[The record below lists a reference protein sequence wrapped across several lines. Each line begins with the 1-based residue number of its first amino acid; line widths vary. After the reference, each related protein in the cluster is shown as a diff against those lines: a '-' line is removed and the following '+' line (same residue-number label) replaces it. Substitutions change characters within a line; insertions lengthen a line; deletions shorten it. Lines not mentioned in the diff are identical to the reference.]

1 MIEKSVIYKFVSFF
15 DGAESVALL
24 CHVNPDSD
32 TLGSAL
38 SLRLALKKL
47 GKRCDVYCDDNPPER
62 LMFLPSVKVVNECE
76 GDKFKKY
83 DVCVA
88 VDCNDPDRFNVAGKY
103 FKNAKKTLVIDHHK
117 TNRNFAD
124 FTVCDANAGA
134 TAEIM
139 TDVILCLSD
148 NAKRDLF
155 DKEIATLLFSA
166 IVGDTGAFSFDNTTK
181 NTLEVAGKLLAYG
194 VDSHFIIYTMMKSQ
208 TEGRYK
214 LKARAMN
221 NTKFFDDGQIGIMTF
236 KTTDF
241 SETGTSTAVTDG
253 IINELIDVASVKV
266 AFAVS
271 EVGDKYY
278 KVSIRTK
285 APYDASAIAVTFGGG
300 GHERAA
306 GCRLSGYYEDVVDKL
321 LKSARDEI

>member
-124 FTVCDANAGA
+124 FTVCDAYAGA

-139 TDVILCLSD
+139 YDVISCLSE

-221 NTKFFDDGQIGIMTF
+221 NTRFFDDGQIGIMTF

-241 SETGTSTAVTDG
+241 SETGTSTAFTDG

>member
-76 GDKFKKY
+76 GDKFKNTTLRCRRLQRSRPLQRRREIFQK
-83 DVCVA
+83 
-88 VDCNDPDRFNVAGKY
+88 R
-103 FKNAKKTLVIDHHK
+103 KKTLVIDHHK

-139 TDVILCLSD
+139 TDVISCLSE

-181 NTLEVAGKLLAYG
+181 TRWKSRGNCLRTALTATL
-194 VDSHFIIYTMMKSQ
+194 
-208 TEGRYK
+208 
-214 LKARAMN
+214 
-221 NTKFFDDGQIGIMTF
+221 
-236 KTTDF
+236 
-241 SETGTSTAVTDG
+241 
-253 IINELIDVASVKV
+253 
-266 AFAVS
+266 
-271 EVGDKYY
+271 
-278 KVSIRTK
+278 
-285 APYDASAIAVTFGGG
+285 
-300 GHERAA
+300 
-306 GCRLSGYYEDVVDKL
+306 
-321 LKSARDEI
+321 

>member
-1 MIEKSVIYKFVSFF
+1 MIEKSIIFKFISYF
-15 DGAESVALL
+15 DGADSVALL

-47 GKRCDVYCDDNPPER
+47 GKRCNVFCDDNPPER
-62 LMFLPSVKVVNECE
+62 LSFLPTVNVVNETAE
-76 GDKFKKY
+76 DKFKKY

-88 VDCNDPDRFNVAGKY
+88 VDCNDPDRFNIVGKY

-124 FTVCDANAGA
+124 FSVCDANAGA

-139 TDVILCLSD
+139 FLVISCLSE
-148 NAKRDLF
+148 NAKTNLF
-155 DKEIATLLFSA
+155 DKDIATLLFSS
-166 IVGDTGAFSFDNTTK
+166 IVGDTGAFSFDNTSA
-181 NTLEVAGKLLAYG
+181 NTFEVAGQLLKYG

-208 TEGRYK
+208 TENRYK
-214 LKARAMN
+214 LKARAMY
-221 NTKFFDDGQIGIMTF
+221 NTRFFDDGQIGVMTF
-236 KTTDF
+236 RLSDF
-241 SETGTSTAVTDG
+241 EETGTSTAVTDG
-253 IINELIDVASVKV
+253 IINELIDVQNVKV

-271 EVGDKYY
+271 EVGDKYF
-278 KVSIRTK
+278 KASIRTK
-285 APYDASAIAVTFGGG
+285 APYDASNIALTFGGG

-306 GCRLSGYYEDVVDKL
+306 GCRLSGYYEDVLDKL

>member
-1 MIEKSVIYKFVSFF
+1 M
-15 DGAESVALL
+15 
-24 CHVNPDSD
+24 
-32 TLGSAL
+32 
-38 SLRLALKKL
+38 
-47 GKRCDVYCDDNPPER
+47 
-62 LMFLPSVKVVNECE
+62 
-76 GDKFKKY
+76 
-83 DVCVA
+83 
-88 VDCNDPDRFNVAGKY
+88 
-103 FKNAKKTLVIDHHK
+103 
-117 TNRNFAD
+117 
-124 FTVCDANAGA
+124 
-134 TAEIM
+134 
-139 TDVILCLSD
+139 
-148 NAKRDLF
+148 
-155 DKEIATLLFSA
+155 FSA

-221 NTKFFDDGQIGIMTF
+221 NTRFFDDGQIGIMTF

>member
-83 DVCVA
+83 DVA
-88 VDCNDPDRFNVAGKY
+88 LPSIATIPTASTLPGNISKR
-103 FKNAKKTLVIDHHK
+103 KKTLVIDHHK

-139 TDVILCLSD
+139 TDVISCLSE

-181 NTLEVAGKLLAYG
+181 TRWKSRGNCLRTALTATL
-194 VDSHFIIYTMMKSQ
+194 
-208 TEGRYK
+208 
-214 LKARAMN
+214 
-221 NTKFFDDGQIGIMTF
+221 
-236 KTTDF
+236 
-241 SETGTSTAVTDG
+241 
-253 IINELIDVASVKV
+253 
-266 AFAVS
+266 
-271 EVGDKYY
+271 
-278 KVSIRTK
+278 
-285 APYDASAIAVTFGGG
+285 
-300 GHERAA
+300 
-306 GCRLSGYYEDVVDKL
+306 
-321 LKSARDEI
+321 

>member
-24 CHVNPDSD
+24 CQVNPDSD

-139 TDVILCLSD
+139 ADVISCLSD
-148 NAKRDLF
+148 VN
-155 DKEIATLLFSA
+155 SA
-166 IVGDTGAFSFDNTTK
+166 
-181 NTLEVAGKLLAYG
+181 
-194 VDSHFIIYTMMKSQ
+194 
-208 TEGRYK
+208 
-214 LKARAMN
+214 
-221 NTKFFDDGQIGIMTF
+221 
-236 KTTDF
+236 
-241 SETGTSTAVTDG
+241 
-253 IINELIDVASVKV
+253 
-266 AFAVS
+266 
-271 EVGDKYY
+271 
-278 KVSIRTK
+278 
-285 APYDASAIAVTFGGG
+285 
-300 GHERAA
+300 
-306 GCRLSGYYEDVVDKL
+306 
-321 LKSARDEI
+321 